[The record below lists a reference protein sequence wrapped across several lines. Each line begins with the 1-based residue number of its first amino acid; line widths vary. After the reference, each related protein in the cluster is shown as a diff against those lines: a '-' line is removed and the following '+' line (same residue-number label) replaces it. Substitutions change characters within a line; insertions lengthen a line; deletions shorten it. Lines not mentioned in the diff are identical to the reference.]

1 MTLEFKEEWRMVK
14 KRAET
19 SKVLVLVCAMLWV
32 SGAGAALADD
42 VTDSMEEAIKYY
54 KSGNLAEAM
63 SSLDYASQ
71 IIRQKRGGN
80 LQSLLPGPLP
90 GWKAKDAT
98 SQAAGAA
105 MFGGAVSAERKYQ
118 KGSSNVAVKI
128 VTDSPMLQG
137 MLMMLYNPAVA
148 GAKGGELQKIKGQK
162 AIVKYKPSTRRGEI
176 QIVVAN
182 RFLVT
187 VEGHGVT
194 QDDLMDYAS
203 AIPLEKLE
211 SF

>member
-1 MTLEFKEEWRMVK
+1 MGK
-14 KRAET
+14 KRAG
-19 SKVLVLVCAMLWV
+19 SSRVLVLVLVTLWV
-32 SGAGAALADD
+32 LAAGAARADD
-42 VTDSMEEAIKYY
+42 VTDSMEEAMKYY

-71 IIRQKRGGN
+71 LIRQKRGGN
-80 LQSLLPGPLP
+80 LQSLLPAPLP
-90 GWKAKDAT
+90 GWTAKDAT

-118 KGSSNVAVKI
+118 KGSSNVTVKI

-137 MLMMLYNPAVA
+137 MMMMLNNPAVA

-162 AIVKYKPSTRRGEI
+162 AIVKYKPANQRGEI

-194 QDDLMDYAS
+194 QQDLVDYAS